1 MSYSIKVE
9 NLAKCYMINHANDG
23 GARSIREM
31 LAKPFARFNAN
42 RTAIE
47 SAARIE
53 GKEDASEKK
62 VEQFWAL
69 RDVSFEVAE
78 GQRIAI
84 IGGNG
89 AGKSTLLKLL
99 SRITEPT
106 KGRISIRGKV
116 ASLLEVGTGFHPE
129 LTGRENIFLNG
140 AILGMPRSEIKKKFD
155 SIVAF
160 SGVEK
165 FLDTPVKH
173 YSSGMYV
180 RLAFSVSAW
189 LDPDILIVDE
199 VLSVGDQAFQ
209 KRCAE
214 RMKELTSDGR
224 TVIFVSHSMSAVKSM
239 CEKALYLNKGEVVS
253 FGPVEDG
260 VADYARTIMDE
271 AELAWH
277 RPEFLYEE
285 GKTEVYVDSQNS
297 TGYARCLSGSLRN
310 ASGQTSASLPIDQG
324 FSVQVRYE
332 LLRDVGYRVVPNF
345 HFYDANGERFF
356 ISFPETSA
364 PNVRGSYVAEC
375 KIPPFLFNTGRFT
388 VMPVLSSYEMDTP
401 VHFALPNALRFEIT
415 EHALADDRRHGWSGG
430 LPGFSRPRL
439 DWNILPA

>member
-9 NLAKCYMINHANDG
+9 NLSKRYLINHTNSG
-23 GARSIREM
+23 GARSIREV
-31 LAKPFARFNAN
+31 LTRPFARLRRSPEVIQA
-42 RTAIE
+42 E
-47 SAARIE
+47 E
-53 GKEDASEKK
+53 PKASPS
-62 VEQFWAL
+62 EQFWAL
-69 RDVSFEVAE
+69 KDVSFEVGE

-106 KGRISIRGKV
+106 EGRISIRGKV

-155 SIVAF
+155 QIVSF

-209 KRCAE
+209 KRCAD
-214 RMKELTSDGR
+214 RMKELTGDGR
-224 TVIFVSHSMSAVKSM
+224 TVIFVSHSMAAVKAM
-239 CEKALYLNKGEVVS
+239 CEKALYLKQGRVVS
-253 FGPVEDG
+253 FSSVEDAATDYLRTVLAEAEG
-260 VADYARTIMDE
+260 EAWHKPSFEFPDANAETHIQCPDYAVCIGG
-271 AELAWH
+271 A
-277 RPEFLYEE
+277 
-285 GKTEVYVDSQNS
+285 VVDSQ
-297 TGYARCLSGSLRN
+297 GMARGNLDINESFAITLR
-310 ASGQTSASLPIDQG
+310 
-324 FSVQVRYE
+324 
-332 LLRDVGYRVVPNF
+332 YRVLKDVPYRLVPNF
-345 HFYDANGERFF
+345 HFYDESGNRFF
-356 ISFPETSA
+356 ISFPEDTA
-364 PNVRGSYVAEC
+364 QTGPGEYEAMCHIDPFQFNV
-375 KIPPFLFNTGRFT
+375 GRFT
-388 VMPVLSSYEMDTP
+388 VMLALSSYELEAP
-401 VHFALPNALRFEIT
+401 LHFAVENALRFEMH
-415 EHALADDRRHGWSGG
+415 EPSAADTRRHGWNGA
-430 LPGFSRPRL
+430 LPGLSRPRL
-439 DWNILPA
+439 QWSYRTLT

>member
-9 NLAKCYMINHANDG
+9 NLAKCYMINHTQSG
-23 GARSIREM
+23 GVRSIREI
-31 LAKPFARFNAN
+31 LSKPFARLNAS
-42 RTAIE
+42 RIAIE
-47 SAARIE
+47 NAARTE
-53 GKEDASEKK
+53 GVEDVSEKTA
-62 VEQFWAL
+62 EQFWAL
-69 RDVSFEVAE
+69 RDISFEIAE

-239 CEKALYLNKGEVVS
+239 CEKALYLKKGEMIS
-253 FGPVEDG
+253 FAPVED
-260 VADYARTIMDE
+260 ATTDYLRTVLEETE
-271 AELAWH
+271 AEVWH
-277 RPEFLYEE
+277 RPKFEFPDVRLVTHVQITDYADCSGGQITDTHGQITANLNINEPFSLSLNYRIRR
-285 GKTEVYVDSQNS
+285 EV
-297 TGYARCLSGSLRN
+297 
-310 ASGQTSASLPIDQG
+310 P
-324 FSVQVRYE
+324 
-332 LLRDVGYRVVPNF
+332 YRVVPNF
-345 HFYDANGERFF
+345 HFYDEGGNRVF
-356 ISFPETSA
+356 ISFPEVTAQTS
-364 PNVRGSYVAEC
+364 PGEYRVTCHIDPFQFNV
-375 KIPPFLFNTGRFT
+375 GRFSA
-388 VMPVLSSYEMDTP
+388 MLALSSYEADAP
-401 VHFALPNALRFEIT
+401 LHFAVENALRFEVH
-415 EHALADDRRHGWSGG
+415 EPAQADTRRHGWEGG
-430 LPGFSRPRL
+430 LPGVSRPRL
-439 DWNILPA
+439 NWTFQSIS

>member
-9 NLAKCYMINHANDG
+9 NLAKCYMINHANNG

-31 LAKPFARFNAN
+31 LSKPFARLNAG

-47 SAARIE
+47 NAARTE
-53 GKEDASEKK
+53 GTEHAREKM

-69 RDVSFEVAE
+69 RDISFEVAE

-106 KGRISIRGKV
+106 MGRISIRGKV

-155 SIVAF
+155 SIVDF

-209 KRCAE
+209 KRCAQ

-239 CEKALYLNKGEVVS
+239 CEKALYLKKGEIVS
-253 FGPVEDG
+253 YGPVEDATTDYLRT
-260 VADYARTIMDE
+260 VLEETEAETWHRPKFEFPDARLVTHVQIADYADCRGGQITDAHGQVTANLNINE
-271 AELAWH
+271 SFSLTLNYSI
-277 RPEFLYEE
+277 R
-285 GKTEVYVDSQNS
+285 KEV
-297 TGYARCLSGSLRN
+297 
-310 ASGQTSASLPIDQG
+310 PH
-324 FSVQVRYE
+324 
-332 LLRDVGYRVVPNF
+332 RVVPNF
-345 HFYDANGERFF
+345 HFYDEGGNRVF
-356 ISFPETSA
+356 ISLPETTA
-364 PNVRGSYVAEC
+364 LTALGQYQATCHIDPFQFNV
-375 KIPPFLFNTGRFT
+375 GRFS
-388 VMPVLSSYEMDTP
+388 VMLALSSYEVEAP
-401 VHFALPNALRFEIT
+401 LHFAVEHALRFEIQ
-415 EHALADDRRHGWSGG
+415 EPVQADARRHGWEGG
-430 LPGFSRPRL
+430 LPGVSRPRL
-439 DWNILPA
+439 NWTFQSLS

>member
-9 NLAKCYMINHANDG
+9 NLSKRYLINHVNAG
-23 GARSIREM
+23 GARSIREV
-31 LAKPFARFNAN
+31 LAKPFARFKKHPVE
-42 RTAIE
+42 IE
-47 SAARIE
+47 EQRQEA
-53 GKEDASEKK
+53 

-69 RDVSFEVAE
+69 RDVSFDVAE

-89 AGKSTLLKLL
+89 AGKSTLLKIL

-106 KGRISIRGKV
+106 SGSVSIRGKV
-116 ASLLEVGTGFHPE
+116 SSLLEVGTGFHPE

-155 SIVAF
+155 QIVNF

-214 RMKELTSDGR
+214 RMKDLTGDGR
-224 TVIFVSHSMSAVKSM
+224 TVIFVSHSMAAVKSM

-253 FGPVEDG
+253 FSPVED
-260 VADYARTIMDE
+260 AATEYMRSLE
-271 AELAWH
+271 SAEFVWH
-277 RPEFLYEE
+277 KAEFVE
-285 GKTEVYVDSQNS
+285 GDPQNTVYSDTSR
-297 TGYARCLSGSLRN
+297 YARCLGASVKT
-310 ASGQTSASLPIDQG
+310 ASGQVTPHLQIDEPFEIVLRYQLIEDVPVPII
-324 FSVQVRYE
+324 
-332 LLRDVGYRVVPNF
+332 PNF
-345 HFYDANGERFF
+345 HFYGESGERFY
-356 ISFPETSA
+356 IAFPEQPVSGKA
-364 PNVRGSYVAEC
+364 GEYEISCHIE
-375 KIPPFLFNTGRFT
+375 PFQFNTGRFS
-388 VMPVLSSYEMDTP
+388 VMPALSSFEFDAP
-401 VHFALPNALRFEIT
+401 VHFALENGLRFEVF
-415 EHALADDRRHGWSGG
+415 EEPGADIRRHGCKVA
-430 LPGFSRPRL
+430 LPGLSRMRQRW
-439 DWNILPA
+439 DMKNIRNNR

>member
-9 NLAKCYMINHANDG
+9 NLSKRYLINHFNNG
-23 GARSIREM
+23 GARSIREV
-31 LAKPFARFNAN
+31 LTRPFARF
-42 RTAIE
+42 RPKYE
-47 SAARIE
+47 VEDSEPAAP
-53 GKEDASEKK
+53 ST
-62 VEQFWAL
+62 EQFWAL
-69 RDVSFEVAE
+69 KDVNFEVGE

-106 KGRISIRGKV
+106 EGRISIRGKV

-155 SIVAF
+155 QIVAF

-209 KRCAE
+209 KRCAD
-214 RMKELTSDGR
+214 RMKELTGDGR
-224 TVIFVSHSMSAVKSM
+224 TVIFVSHSMAAVKSM
-239 CEKALYLNKGEVVS
+239 CEKALYLKKGEVVS
-253 FGPVEDG
+253 FGPVEEG
-260 VADYARTIMDE
+260 VSEYARTIMDE
-271 AELAWH
+271 TEVRWH
-277 RPEFLYEE
+277 CPEFVFEA
-285 GKTEVYVDSQNS
+285 GKTEVYTDHLSS
-297 TGYARCLSGSLRN
+297 KGYAQCISGEVVDI
-310 ASGQTSASLPIDQG
+310 SGRPSAYLPIQEE
-324 FSVQVRYE
+324 FSVRIKYE
-332 LLRDVGYRVVPNF
+332 LLKDIPHRVIPNF

-356 ISFPETSA
+356 IAFPAHSA
-364 PNVRGSYVAEC
+364 PTTRGTYQAEC
-375 KIPPFLFNTGRFT
+375 KLPPFLFNNGRFT
-388 VMPVLSSYEMDTP
+388 VSLILSSYELETP
-401 VHFALPNALRFEIT
+401 VHFALTNALRFEIV
-415 EHALADDRRHGWSGG
+415 EKADVDPRRHGWKEA
-430 LPGFSRPRL
+430 LPGLSRPRL
-439 DWNILPA
+439 DWVFSEAR